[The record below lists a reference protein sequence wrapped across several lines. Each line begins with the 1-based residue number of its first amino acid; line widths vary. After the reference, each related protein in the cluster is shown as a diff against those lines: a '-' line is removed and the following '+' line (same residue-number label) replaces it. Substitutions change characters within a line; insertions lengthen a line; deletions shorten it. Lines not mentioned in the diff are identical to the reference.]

1 MTPERAITPVLLAI
15 ISVAALTTIF
25 GRRNSAGVF
34 NALGNAFS
42 GSIRAALGLSDVRSG
57 GGTVVA
63 QGGIS

>member
-1 MTPERAITPVLLAI
+1 MSPERALTPVLLAI

-25 GRRNSAGVF
+25 GRKNSAGVF

-42 GSIRAALGLSDVRSG
+42 GSIRAALGLSDTRAG
-57 GGTVVA
+57 GGTVIS